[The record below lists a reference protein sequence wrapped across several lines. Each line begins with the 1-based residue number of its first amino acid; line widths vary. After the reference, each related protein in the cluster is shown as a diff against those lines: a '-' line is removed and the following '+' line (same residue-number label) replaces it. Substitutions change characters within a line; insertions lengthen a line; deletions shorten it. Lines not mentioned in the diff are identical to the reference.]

1 MDPIQAMHTHGAMP
15 DDDYDALFAVTIL
28 GIGVKSHP
36 EGMEEDA
43 GEEDGPQPEPK
54 KRKDAPTLLHMM
66 LSRKKHSFIFTLT
79 QKQED
84 KLLESSRCLPL
95 LIAHDYTTNS

>member
-1 MDPIQAMHTHGAMP
+1 MHTHGAMP

-36 EGMEEDA
+36 EGMKEDA
-43 GEEDGPQPEPK
+43 GEEDDDPQPEPK

-66 LSRKKHSFIFTLT
+66 LSRKKHSFIFT
-79 QKQED
+79 QRQAAGIIQM
-84 KLLESSRCLPL
+84 SA
-95 LIAHDYTTNS
+95 IAHCP

>member
-1 MDPIQAMHTHGAMP
+1 MDPIQVMHTHGAMP
-15 DDDYDALFAVTIL
+15 DDDYDALFAVNIL
-28 GIGVKSHP
+28 GFGVSTPIQKAWKLMLELH
-36 EGMEEDA
+36 
-43 GEEDGPQPEPK
+43 EPK